1 MPIAYGFLDL
11 EHLFQRRVT
20 EVGLEVIT
28 RAIDVTLEEHNRVL
42 NALLDELASRTFRN
56 KQRVPIPGQTELQPL
71 DEWGVPR
78 PTQEYLYID
87 AGYPI
92 FHAGDAIGRNRIA
105 RSLMTVQELNDEVL
119 RIQAEDARWIRRHL
133 LAAILDNQP
142 YTFTDRESG
151 DVTVL
156 PLANGDAQ
164 TYPFV
169 GGGAATDNHYLAVT
183 TISDASNPFR
193 TIYQELAEHPSNRLP
208 YVCLI
213 ANNLRDA
220 VESLASFVPMDDPD
234 IQRAATQAEVSARF
248 PTPLVDEPLGKVG
261 GLWVGVL
268 RSLPDNYAIAFSRG
282 ESIVRMRELEA
293 EELRG
298 LVRESEIRAGMEEIR
313 FYRSAGFGVWNRT
326 GAVALYVGGATYTV
340 PAGYDAPLG

>member
-20 EVGLEVIT
+20 EVGVDVIT
-28 RAIDVTLEEHNRVL
+28 RAIDATLAEHNRVL
-42 NALLDELASRTFRN
+42 NALLDELASRTTTV
-56 KQRVPIPGQTELQPL
+56 KERVRIPGQTELQPL

-78 PTQEYLYID
+78 PTQDYLYLE

-105 RSLMTVQELNDEVL
+105 RSLMTVQELNDEIV
-119 RIQAEDARWIRRHL
+119 RIQAEDARWVRRHL

-142 YTFTDRESG
+142 YTFTDPQYG
-151 DVTVL
+151 NVTVL
-156 PLANGDAQ
+156 PLANGDSQ

-169 GGGAATDNHYLAVT
+169 GGGVGTDNHYIAVS
-183 TISDASNPFR
+183 TISDSSNPFR
-193 TIYQELAEHPSNRLP
+193 TIYQELAEHPGNRLP

-268 RSLPDNYAIAFSRG
+268 RSLPDNYAIAFARG

-293 EELRG
+293 TELRG
-298 LVRESEIRAGMEEIR
+298 LVRETEVRAGMEEIR